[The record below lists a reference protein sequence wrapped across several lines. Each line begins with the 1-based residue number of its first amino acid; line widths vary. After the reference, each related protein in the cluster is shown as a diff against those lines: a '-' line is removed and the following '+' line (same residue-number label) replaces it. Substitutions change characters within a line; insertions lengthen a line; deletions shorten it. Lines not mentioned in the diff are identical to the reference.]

1 MIQFIYIL
9 IFFILIFVAYLGL
22 KAVGSGIKAKQR
34 NNFSKKMKNK
44 KKNISQDLI
53 KLNDLYKSG
62 AITKN
67 EFQKAKNKILD
78 N

>member
-1 MIQFIYIL
+1 MIKFIYIL

-22 KAVGSGIKAKQR
+22 NAVGSGIKAKQR
-34 NNFSKKMKNK
+34 NNLGKKIKNK

-62 AITKN
+62 AITKS

>member
-1 MIQFIYIL
+1 MIKFIYIL

-22 KAVGSGIKAKQR
+22 NAVGSGIKAKQR
-34 NNFSKKMKNK
+34 NNLGKKIKNK

-53 KLNDLYKSG
+53 KLNDLYKAG
-62 AITKN
+62 AITKS